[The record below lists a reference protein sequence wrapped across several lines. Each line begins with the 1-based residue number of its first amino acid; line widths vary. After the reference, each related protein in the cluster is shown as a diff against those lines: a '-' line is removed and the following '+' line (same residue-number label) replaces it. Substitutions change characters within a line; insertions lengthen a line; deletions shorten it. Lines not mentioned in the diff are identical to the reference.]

1 MYFHD
6 EVNLICTVSYLNFM
20 CEKSYATLLVSMK
33 LLKVSCAS
41 LPVPIFFIYLPASV
55 SLTFLRQIGIWL
67 WQLKSLLFRDHY
79 NNNLMII
86 TADDLR
92 SWCLFCCVSVCLSF
106 YLYVQK
112 MCISHWNGMIL
123 AGTHNNTMLQLHS
136 IYKWFCFE
144 NGEIIVN

>member
-1 MYFHD
+1 MYSFLFKFYVWEILCHFVGIH
-6 EVNLICTVSYLNFM
+6 EIIEGIMYLF
-20 CEKSYATLLVSMK
+20 A
-33 LLKVSCAS
+33 CAN
-41 LPVPIFFIYLPASV
+41 FFIYLPASV
-55 SLTFLRQIGIWL
+55 SLTFHRQIGIWL